1 MTQLKVLTWNIHFK
15 DLTQE
20 RITRIL
26 SIISIQNP
34 DIICLQEIPHSMVNS
49 FQLPDYPNRFGAQ
62 FQHQYNTL
70 ILSRYP
76 CVRYDRYPLPK
87 TSMGR
92 NLLLTNIILP
102 STQIVYIG
110 TFHLESIFNATD
122 SEPFKMNQLLY
133 IKSIIPPNSPIIL
146 MGDTNL
152 VLNNPLD
159 IEGLYEIDSP
169 PTFKKSRFDRIITNF
184 LVPPESPQPILIGDH
199 SHSDHSGL
207 IMTLNLASQ

>member
-1 MTQLKVLTWNIHFK
+1 
-15 DLTQE
+15 
-20 RITRIL
+20 
-26 SIISIQNP
+26 
-34 DIICLQEIPHSMVNS
+34 
-49 FQLPDYPNRFGAQ
+49 
-62 FQHQYNTL
+62 
-70 ILSRYP
+70 
-76 CVRYDRYPLPK
+76 
-87 TSMGR
+87 
-92 NLLLTNIILP
+92 
-102 STQIVYIG
+102 
-110 TFHLESIFNATD
+110 
-122 SEPFKMNQLLY
+122 
-133 IKSIIPPNSPIIL
+133 

>member
-70 ILSRYP
+70 VDTMHLHSRCGLGLWISVFLYFF
-76 CVRYDRYPLPK
+76 CV
-87 TSMGR
+87 
-92 NLLLTNIILP
+92 
-102 STQIVYIG
+102 QA
-110 TFHLESIFNATD
+110 F
-122 SEPFKMNQLLY
+122 
-133 IKSIIPPNSPIIL
+133 
-146 MGDTNL
+146 
-152 VLNNPLD
+152 
-159 IEGLYEIDSP
+159 
-169 PTFKKSRFDRIITNF
+169 
-184 LVPPESPQPILIGDH
+184 
-199 SHSDHSGL
+199 
-207 IMTLNLASQ
+207 